1 MTDIVQMS
9 YPSGDP
15 FYPKTHAQAIEGLSD
30 EIGGAI
36 NYPVKSVN
44 GKVGDVQIGAAN
56 IGTYTDDEIDNKLA
70 GKVSKVTGKG
80 LSTNDYTD
88 ADQTEVAKIA
98 NKVDKQP
105 GKGLSTNDYTDSDK
119 DEVEKIAGKMDA
131 VLVSPS
137 GNKFTLVVDDEGN
150 LSTEA
155 YVEGAGES

>member
-1 MTDIVQMS
+1 MTDIVQLK
-9 YPSGDP
+9 YPNNDP

-30 EIGGAI
+30 EIDDAI

-44 GKVGDVQIGAAN
+44 GKDGDVQIGAAD
-56 IGTYTDDEIDNKLA
+56 IGTYTADEIDNKLA

-88 ADQTEVAKIA
+88 EEQLEVAKIA

-119 DEVEKIAGKMDA
+119 DEVEKIAAKMDA
-131 VLVSPS
+131 VMVSPS
-137 GNKFTLVVDDEGN
+137 GNKFILVVDDDGN
-150 LSTEA
+150 LSTET
-155 YVEGAGES
+155 YVEGAGE